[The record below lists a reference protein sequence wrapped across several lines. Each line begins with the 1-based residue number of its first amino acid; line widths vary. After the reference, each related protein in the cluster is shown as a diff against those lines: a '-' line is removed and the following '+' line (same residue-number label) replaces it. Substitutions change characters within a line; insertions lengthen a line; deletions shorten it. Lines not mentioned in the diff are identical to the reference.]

1 MNRRTIERVADRCVP
16 RFLTPHAEKVQ
27 YLVVGAYNTVFGY
40 VVWAV
45 LYGLLAGLLG
55 YAPVLVI
62 SYAIAIANAYV
73 LYRFVVFRSHGRV
86 WRELPRFSTVYLTTM
101 VVNLI
106 VFPLAVHRIPLSP
119 YAIQALFT
127 LAVVA
132 ASYLAHKR
140 FSFGAGA
147 AESRYLRPES
157 TERLR

>member
-1 MNRRTIERVADRCVP
+1 MNRRTIERAADRCVP
-16 RFLTPHAEKVQ
+16 RFLAPHAEKVQ

-45 LYGLLAGLLG
+45 LYGLLAGVLG

-147 AESRYLRPES
+147 PASRCLRPES